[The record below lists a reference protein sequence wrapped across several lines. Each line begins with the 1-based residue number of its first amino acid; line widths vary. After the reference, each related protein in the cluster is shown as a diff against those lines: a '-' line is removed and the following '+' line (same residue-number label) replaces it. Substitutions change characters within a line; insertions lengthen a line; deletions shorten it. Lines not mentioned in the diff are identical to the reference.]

1 MWGTD
6 HSASLEP
13 AGLNQ
18 LVGSIRKVPVVLGD
32 GVKKEIAEEK
42 EIAKKMRYWL

>member
-13 AGLNQ
+13 AGLQ
-18 LVGSIRKVPVVLGD
+18 RLVRDIRIVEEALGD
-32 GVKKEIAEEK
+32 GVKQVYPSEIPVR
-42 EIAKKMRYWL
+42 AKLRRVL